1 MPKLKL
7 GINKADAALLDKVAA
22 ENTFE
27 SYTGETPDPGVY
39 RAVAKTI
46 WYVES
51 NGEKSKGHPMFRIG
65 VEIQEPKGS
74 KNAKYNGFFRMHH
87 IMLPIDQDH
96 ENFGRQAGNL
106 RQFLQAIDPTNAAWK
121 GYQLDNITVTS
132 DDPAKVTQLGAYK
145 HNAKA
150 GAKVIIVLK
159 PGRVHKGQPT
169 LDISQFNI
177 YKEPEITEPEVDED
191 IEELEDVSD
200 DPTDYDEDEE
210 PEKAKAATRKRAARR
225 KPEPEPEEEDDDDD
239 VDVDLAEDDSDADGD
254 EDDADAD
261 DVEGSDEDE
270 ASEDDSDDA
279 DEPEVDDADPTDPTD
294 ANDVEE
300 EPEPAKPARRRRRAT
315 FDE

>member
-27 SYTGETPDPGVY
+27 SYTGATPPPGVY

-51 NGEKSKGHPMFRIG
+51 NGEKSKGHPMFRVG
-65 VEIQEPKGS
+65 VEVQEPKGS
-74 KNAKYNGFFRMHH
+74 KKAEFNGFFRMHH
-87 IMLPIDQDH
+87 IMLPIDVDH
-96 ENFGRQAGNL
+96 DNFGRQAGNL

-121 GYQLDNITVTS
+121 GYQNDNITVTS

-159 PGRVHKGQPT
+159 PGKPHKGQPT
-169 LDISQFNI
+169 LDISQFNV
-177 YKEPEITEPEVDED
+177 YKDAEPETDAVEEDDTD
-191 IEELEDVSD
+191 IEEF
-200 DPTDYDEDEE
+200 DEDGDVEL
-210 PEKAKAATRKRAARR
+210 ATD
-225 KPEPEPEEEDDDDD
+225 EEDG
-239 VDVDLAEDDSDADGD
+239 ADADGD

-270 ASEDDSDDA
+270 AEEDEPAVA
-279 DEPEVDDADPTDPTD
+279 DEPEDDEDDVDATD
-294 ANDVEE
+294 ANDVED
-300 EPEPAKPARRRRRAT
+300 EPEPAKPTRRRRRAT
-315 FDE
+315 FEE